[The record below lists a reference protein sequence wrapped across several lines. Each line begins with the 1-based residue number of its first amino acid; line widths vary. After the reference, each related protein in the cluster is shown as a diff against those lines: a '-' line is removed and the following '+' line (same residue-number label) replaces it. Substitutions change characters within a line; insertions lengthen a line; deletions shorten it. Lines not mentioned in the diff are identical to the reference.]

1 MLNGKRIAVVMPAYN
16 ASKTLEQTYRE
27 IPADLV
33 DEVILVDDASIDDT
47 AALAESLGIVHVIR
61 HDFNKG
67 YGANQKTCYTR
78 ALELGAD
85 IIIMLHPDYQYNP
98 KLIPVMAA
106 LIADEGRA
114 LGVARQSPQGLLA
127 DGRKCVE
134 RIAHEVSPVSSLRHS
149 GFGAGDRPE

>member
-106 LIADEGRA
+106 LIAGDVYPVVMGSLYVFTLVGLFTRLLSDLCYVWVDPRVQFDA
-114 LGVARQSPQGLLA
+114 ARG
-127 DGRKCVE
+127 
-134 RIAHEVSPVSSLRHS
+134 
-149 GFGAGDRPE
+149 

>member
-33 DEVILVDDASIDDT
+33 DEVILVDDASTDDT

-61 HDFNKG
+61 HDYNKG

-85 IIIMLHPDYQYNP
+85 III
-98 KLIPVMAA
+98 
-106 LIADEGRA
+106 
-114 LGVARQSPQGLLA
+114 
-127 DGRKCVE
+127 
-134 RIAHEVSPVSSLRHS
+134 
-149 GFGAGDRPE
+149 